1 MPLSLYLPYLIVLD
15 ASSQIRCRSLCVRRR
30 PTGPRHGKGG
40 PNGRQR
46 APAFALIPTDARLG
60 GFGLEV
66 WGASKATKNSRG
78 ESERGKFCT

>member
-1 MPLSLYLPYLIVLD
+1 MPLSLYLRYLIVLD

-66 WGASKATKNSRG
+66 LGGIQSNK
-78 ESERGKFCT
+78 KFKG